1 MPVQTPARTR
11 APRASSLLYLP
22 ANYLGVRPALGARGH
37 HESGAHVR
45 AHGGRAR
52 PPAAGSQGRLPPPPR
67 PPGTG
72 RGASHGPARRRAGR
86 GGARAPAPLK
96 FESHHQQVRNPETPD
111 PPTRN
116 VFS

>member
-1 MPVQTPARTR
+1 MPVQTPACTR

-52 PPAAGSQGRLPPPPR
+52 PPARGQGPGPPPPR
-67 PPGTG
+67 GH
-72 RGASHGPARRRAGR
+72 RGPAGALPTAPPAAARVGEER
-86 GGARAPAPLK
+86 GPQPL
-96 FESHHQQVRNPETPD
+96 
-111 PPTRN
+111 
-116 VFS
+116 

>member
-45 AHGGRAR
+45 AHRPSAGPAPPCSLGRASLASR
-52 PPAAGSQGRLPPPPR
+52 PGPCSHNGS
-67 PPGTG
+67 
-72 RGASHGPARRRAGR
+72 
-86 GGARAPAPLK
+86 K
-96 FESHHQQVRNPETPD
+96 FEIWQL
-111 PPTRN
+111 
-116 VFS
+116 

>member
-52 PPAAGSQGRLPPPPR
+52 PPAAGGQGRLPPPPAATGDRPGRFPRPR
-67 PPGTG
+67 PPPRGSG
-72 RGASHGPARRRAGR
+72 RSAGPS
-86 GGARAPAPLK
+86 P
-96 FESHHQQVRNPETPD
+96 FEI
-111 PPTRN
+111 
-116 VFS
+116 

>member
-1 MPVQTPARTR
+1 MPVQTPACTR

-52 PPAAGSQGRLPPPPR
+52 PLARGRGPGPPPPR
-67 PPGTG
+67 GH
-72 RGASHGPARRRAGR
+72 RGPAGALPTAPPAAARVGEER
-86 GGARAPAPLK
+86 GPQPL
-96 FESHHQQVRNPETPD
+96 
-111 PPTRN
+111 
-116 VFS
+116 

>member
-52 PPAAGSQGRLPPPPR
+52 PL
-67 PPGTG
+67 PGTG
-72 RGASHGPARRRAGR
+72 AASPRGHRGPAGALPTAPPAAARVGEER
-86 GGARAPAPLK
+86 GP
-96 FESHHQQVRNPETPD
+96 
-111 PPTRN
+111 
-116 VFS
+116 